1 MIERDPST
9 GISGSPRPDNI
20 MIWDA
25 VIFGP
30 EGTPFEGGIF
40 KLTIQ
45 FNKDHPFQP
54 PEVKFVSKMFHPN
67 ISENSGKVFVDILK
81 STWTPA
87 LNASALLVSIQSLL
101 NDPNPDVAINK
112 LAGHLFR
119 TDQAEYLKR
128 VRQCVEQSW
137 TVLDEVEQVEVEV
150 EEEVDVEEE
159 VEDVEEVEEEP
170 QGKVTSNQPQGG
182 QNLESL
188 REDLRIERESEHLV
202 TREPRRESLVDL
214 HVVKDGLNRVRGP
227 LDVLNIVEEEPE
239 SGEGFNFLENER
251 EMGKSFSCCFFIC

>member
-112 LAGHLFR
+112 MAGHLFR

-137 TVLDEVEQVEVEV
+137 TVLDEVEQVEEKV
-150 EEEVDVEEE
+150 EEEVVE
-159 VEDVEEVEEEP
+159 EEEP

-188 REDLRIERESEHLV
+188 RIERENEHLV
-202 TREPRRESLVDL
+202 TKEPKRESLDDL
-214 HVVKDGLNRVRGP
+214 HAVKDGLNRVRGP

>member
-112 LAGHLFR
+112 MAGHLFR
-119 TDQAEYLKR
+119 TNQAEYLKR

-137 TVLDEVEQVEVEV
+137 TVLDEVEEVEEVEV
-150 EEEVDVEEE
+150 EEEVEKEK
-159 VEDVEEVEEEP
+159 VEEEP

-188 REDLRIERESEHLV
+188 RIERENEHLV
-202 TREPRRESLVDL
+202 TKEPKRESLDDL
-214 HVVKDGLNRVRGP
+214 HAVKDGLNRVKGP

>member
-1 MIERDPST
+1 M
-9 GISGSPRPDNI
+9 
-20 MIWDA
+20 
-25 VIFGP
+25 
-30 EGTPFEGGIF
+30 
-40 KLTIQ
+40 
-45 FNKDHPFQP
+45 
-54 PEVKFVSKMFHPN
+54 
-67 ISENSGKVFVDILK
+67 
-81 STWTPA
+81 
-87 LNASALLVSIQSLL
+87 
-101 NDPNPDVAINK
+101 
-112 LAGHLFR
+112 
-119 TDQAEYLKR
+119 
-128 VRQCVEQSW
+128 
-137 TVLDEVEQVEVEV
+137 EV
-150 EEEVDVEEE
+150 EEKVEEDVEEDVEEE
-159 VEDVEEVEEEP
+159 EEEVEEGEP

>member
-1 MIERDPST
+1 MASQRLVREFKMIESDPST

-20 MIWDA
+20 KIWDA
-25 VIFGP
+25 VICGP

-112 LAGHLFR
+112 MAGHLFR
-119 TDQAEYLKR
+119 TNQAEYLKR

-137 TVLDEVEQVEVEV
+137 TVLDEVE
-150 EEEVDVEEE
+150 EEEEQ
-159 VEDVEEVEEEP
+159 VEEEP
-170 QGKVTSNQPQGG
+170 QGKVTSNQPLGG
-182 QNLESL
+182 QDLESL
-188 REDLRIERESEHLV
+188 RDDLRIEKESEHLV
-202 TREPRRESLVDL
+202 TKEPRRESLVDL
-214 HVVKDGLNRVRGP
+214 HVVKDGLNRVKGP
-227 LDVLNIVEEEPE
+227 LDVLNIAEEEPE

-251 EMGKSFSCCFFIC
+251 GVGISFSCCFFTC

>member
-1 MIERDPST
+1 M
-9 GISGSPRPDNI
+9 
-20 MIWDA
+20 
-25 VIFGP
+25 
-30 EGTPFEGGIF
+30 
-40 KLTIQ
+40 
-45 FNKDHPFQP
+45 
-54 PEVKFVSKMFHPN
+54 
-67 ISENSGKVFVDILK
+67 
-81 STWTPA
+81 
-87 LNASALLVSIQSLL
+87 
-101 NDPNPDVAINK
+101 
-112 LAGHLFR
+112 
-119 TDQAEYLKR
+119 KR

-137 TVLDEVEQVEVEV
+137 TVLDEVEQVEEKV
-150 EEEVDVEEE
+150 EEEVVE
-159 VEDVEEVEEEP
+159 EEEP

-227 LDVLNIVEEEPE
+227 LEVLNIVEEEPE